1 MTEKELLEK
10 IANFKKGLPSRPIV
24 HPCPTAPHVGTGGHG
39 TAATR
44 GSRRTISA
52 IARDISR
59 NWPKPYFGAV
69 PYLQAM
75 YSLNSINDTYGAD
88 SAREIVEYFLSNASG
103 FRGGNASSLKSELK
117 TLLGRR

>member
-1 MTEKELLEK
+1 VTEKELLEK
-10 IANFKKGLPSRPIV
+10 IANFKKGLPSETIINKTFAAR
-24 HPCPTAPHVGTGGHG
+24 AAASG